1 MSTEKKII
9 FTAQDNNV
17 AQKANQIYS
26 SILPK
31 SKEYSTNLKEQTAYI
46 EKQVRE
52 LEKKARLEQKT
63 GNAILKE
70 QESLLAAARTPR
82 ERAKYEERVNRVKN
96 DLSDSTTVLE
106 TLKELLNETK
116 RQNSRTEKVEKET
129 AKKLRLEEDRYQ
141 SQKSL
146 WRQEVQYDKQG
157 VKDRIKAAEKNNFK
171 DMTPEQVEKL
181 MFQKTMS
188 GGEGKDRG
196 IFGQVFAGTLAAG
209 IVQKIGSTLST
220 IASASTGEQAF
231 NSLLGGVP
239 FVGDVLSKASQRNFE
254 EQYAVGTGV
263 KRLRALTGYGGL
275 RIGGNNHIGFS
286 TRENTESAANLIPSS
301 GFAGGYDKYGNQ
313 SSLLERGLSFSP
325 QLINQLV
332 KDIRST
338 SNNADLLKVVSYA
351 LNANPELRKD
361 QTRFSEILTQTS
373 QLTNQL
379 ISQSEN
385 ISLKQNAGVVGA
397 LRSIGG
403 TFADPVLGGQRMLS
417 INNALTNPGNDF
429 QKARSFGVLSGLK
442 PGMSYFQTLEA
453 QEKGIGQEGYL
464 EGLLKQLERETGGGE
479 NLMLSVQQN
488 LGLGASTSRR
498 LVEARRK
505 NPNIFGN
512 FKGGTEDIESILG
525 LTNRAVDSTSRKD
538 REAAEMSDK
547 YLRGTFNGLSEGI
560 KQTVDVIKD
569 AATNFAREMGMI
581 PAMFTVPKRSDQI
594 NDLYNE

>member
-31 SKEYSTNLKEQTAYI
+31 SKEYSANLKEQTSYI
-46 EKQVRE
+46 ERQVRE

-82 ERAKYEERVNRVKN
+82 EKAKYEERVNRVKN
-96 DLSDSTTVLE
+96 ELSDSTTVLE

-116 RQNSRTEKVEKET
+116 RQNAHTEKVEKET

-171 DMTPEQVEKL
+171 DLTPDQVEKL
-181 MFQKTMS
+181 MFQKTIS
-188 GGEGKDRG
+188 GGDGKDKG

-275 RIGGNNHIGFS
+275 RIGGNNDIGFS
-286 TRENTESAANLIPSS
+286 TRENTQSAANLIPAA

-313 SSLLERGLSFSP
+313 SSLLERGLALSP
-325 QLINQLV
+325 QLISQLV

-338 SNNADLLKVVSYA
+338 SNNADLLKVVSYV

-403 TFADPVLGGQRMLS
+403 TFADPTLGGQRMLS

-442 PGMSYFQTLEA
+442 PGMSYFQMLEA

-464 EGLLKQLERETGGGE
+464 EGVLKQLERETGGGE
-479 NLMLSVQQN
+479 NLMLAVQQN

-547 YLRGTFNGLSEGI
+547 YLLGAFDGLTEGV
-560 KQTVDVIKD
+560 KQTASALKK
-569 AATNFAREMGMI
+569 FAEDIGLMI
-581 PAMFTVPKRSDQI
+581 PTPKTAAKNFVQET
-594 NDLYNE
+594 NKVYYE